1 MARLDYSKWDHIEVS
16 DDEDDTHPN
25 IDTPSLFRWRHQ
37 ARVDRMEER
46 KKEREKLDEEKNK
59 IEEMRKKLMQQT
71 LKEADKKEAE
81 SKFAELKKQEEKWK
95 KKEEELAKKEKSEPW
110 NIDTICKEGFSK
122 SMISKPKKESEE
134 NLNEEEQMQRQK
146 AYAKK
151 YEKDLKT
158 YGMMSKID
166 DIQKYLQNHPYL
178 VCDKAANFLVIW
190 CIDLEVEEKH
200 ALMETVAHQT
210 IILQFI
216 LELAKTLKQD
226 PRNCFV
232 SFFEKF
238 KRADESYNTGFYDE
252 LAAFK
257 LRVKDR
263 AQIRI
268 QKAMEEIER
277 EEREKRIGPG
287 GLDPQEVFETLP
299 KEMQDCFEK
308 RDIPM
313 LQKIIASLEPEQAKY
328 HMKRCVDS
336 GLWVPGGGG
345 AGDEQDDADDAE
357 EAKKEEEVYETVD

>member
-1 MARLDYSKWDHIEVS
+1 MSRLDYSKWDHIEVS

-46 KKEREKLDEEKNK
+46 KKDWEKLEKEKQKLEET
-59 IEEMRKKLMQQT
+59 RKKLMKQT
-71 LKEADKKEAE
+71 LQDSDKKEAE
-81 SKFAELKKQEEKWK
+81 MKLADLKKQEEEWK
-95 KKEEELAKKEKSEPW
+95 KKEEELSKKEKSEPW

-122 SMISKPKKESEE
+122 SIINKNKGESEE
-134 NLNEEEQMQRQK
+134 NLSENEILQK
-146 AYAKK
+146 QKEFTAK
-151 YEKDLKT
+151 YEKDIKT
-158 YGMMSKID
+158 FGMMTKID
-166 DIQKYLQNHPYL
+166 DSQKFLQSHPHL
-178 VCDKAANFLVIW
+178 VCDKAANHLVIW

-216 LELAKTLKQD
+216 LELAKSLKQD

-238 KRADESYNTGFYDE
+238 RKADESYNTGFYDE
-252 LAAFK
+252 LTAFK

-263 AQIRI
+263 ARIRI
-268 QKAMEEIER
+268 QRAMEEIEK
-277 EEREKRIGPG
+277 EEREKRLGPG
-287 GLDPQEVFETLP
+287 GLDPQEVFESLP

-313 LQKIIASLEPEQAKY
+313 LQKIISQLDPEDAKY

-336 GLWVPGGGG
+336 GLWVPGGG
-345 AGDEQDDADDAE
+345 AGDETDTKDTKA
-357 EAKKEEEVYETVD
+357 EEVYEDVD